1 MFIKDRRQTMGLSQE
16 SLAEKSK
23 LSLRTIQRAEAG
35 YRISYASM
43 RALAAV
49 LEVDVDDLERELY
62 AREKITEY
70 KDYPLWLRWYLGAGW
85 FSASRQE
92 FKKVEIFFLLM
103 TLFLG
108 IACAIAWHME
118 HPVQYVAQF
127 GSIMCLLGAYNVS
140 ISIRIGDKYD
150 VWSKL
155 EATLPKPFFRYFSK
169 NKE

>member
-16 SLAEKSK
+16 ALAEKSK

-43 RALAAV
+43 RALSAV
-49 LEVDVDDLERELY
+49 LEMDVDDLERKLY
-62 AREKITEY
+62 ARKKITEY
-70 KDYPLWLRWYLGAGW
+70 KDYPLWLRCYLGSGW

-103 TLFLG
+103 SLFLG
-108 IACAIAWHME
+108 VAYVVTWMME
-118 HPVQYVAQF
+118 HPVYHVALF
-127 GSIMCLLGAYNVS
+127 GSVMCLIGAYNVS

-155 EATLPKPFFRYFSK
+155 EMTLPKPFFRYFSK

>member
-1 MFIKDRRQTMGLSQE
+1 MFIKECRQTRGLSQE
-16 SLAEKSK
+16 ALAEHCK

-35 YRISYASM
+35 YRVSYASM

-49 LEVDVDDLERELY
+49 LEMDVDDLERELY
-62 AREKITEY
+62 AREKVTEY
-70 KDYPLWLRWYLGAGW
+70 KDYPLWIRWYLGSGW
-85 FSASRQE
+85 FSASRKE

-103 TLFLG
+103 SLLLG
-108 IACAIAWHME
+108 IACAISWQMD
-118 HPVQYVAQF
+118 HPVYQVALF
-127 GSIMCLLGAYNVS
+127 ASVMCLLGAYNVS

-155 EATLPKPFFRYFSK
+155 EVTLPKPFFRYFLK